1 MFRFSTSAT
10 MASSPLRQEV
20 IFSSSDSESTD
31 EISDSESSPP
41 RPDVMTARSLAS
53 QPSKN
58 STKTA
63 FLAHNSLLD
72 EENHLAEY
80 NFFNKE
86 PCPAAKPAFSE
97 EDLRWLKSFE
107 SAVWPLLAAEKHQI
121 ETFLSF
127 AMDAISTAI
136 PKYPPGLIVH
146 NTIAEHKGGVDELLA
161 EAKEKIG
168 DLKTEMKTLMGKIET
183 RLVKIE
189 TLERVV
195 ETFQGERGTGRVVK
209 RPRLAWQR
217 IEDLEESETW

>member
-1 MFRFSTSAT
+1 M
-10 MASSPLRQEV
+10 
-20 IFSSSDSESTD
+20 
-31 EISDSESSPP
+31 
-41 RPDVMTARSLAS
+41 
-53 QPSKN
+53 
-58 STKTA
+58 
-63 FLAHNSLLD
+63 
-72 EENHLAEY
+72 
-80 NFFNKE
+80 
-86 PCPAAKPAFSE
+86 
-97 EDLRWLKSFE
+97 
-107 SAVWPLLAAEKHQI
+107 
-121 ETFLSF
+121 
-127 AMDAISTAI
+127 
-136 PKYPPGLIVH
+136 H